1 MMEIDTR
8 LNPFPGLRSFEE
20 DEDYLFFGR
29 EKQTDELLKKLG
41 NTHFLAVI
49 GTSGSGKSSLVKSG
63 LLPYLHCGYMSKA
76 GSSWKVA
83 VSRPGNDPIGNMAR
97 SMASAAVLY
106 DYEDESDE
114 SMYAAII
121 ESTLRRSSLGL
132 SETVKQSQLP
142 AHENL
147 LIVIDQFEE
156 LFRFDRYEKKNQ
168 EGKRDSLHFI
178 SLLLAASQ
186 QRHVPIYIVFT
197 MRSDFLG
204 ECTQF
209 RGLAEAINEGQYL
222 IPRMTR
228 DEQRTAITGP
238 VAVGGASIT
247 PRLLTRLL
255 NDVGDNPDQLP
266 ILQHSLMRTWD
277 YWESNHEND
286 EPIDLHHYEAIG
298 TMNKALSL
306 HAEEAFNQLSTD
318 RERRLCEMLF
328 KSLTDKGAGGQGI
341 RRPCK
346 LSEICSIAGATSD
359 EVIPII
365 EVFRKPGISFLMPP
379 SNIPIE
385 HDSIIDISHESLMRV
400 WTRLIGWA
408 DEESQSA
415 EVYLR
420 LSEAAALYH
429 EGKTQLWTGPELQL
443 TLNWKEEYQPNEIWA
458 NRYDHYYERAFLFL
472 DYSKK
477 AQETAI
483 EEKEKR
489 RKAVLR
495 RTRWF
500 ASVLG
505 IAFLI
510 SILILIYAVD
520 QQQKAQQSEEVALR
534 ERDRAEQEKQTADL
548 MRIAAE
554 ESRVEAETAKVEA
567 LNQKDIAI
575 SEKERAE
582 RLKVEADYAKDKAVK
597 AKIEADEL
605 RIVAETQKER
615 AERLRIEADQQKQ
628 DAIRQKDLAEKR
640 KEEADRAKTKAERL
654 RLLEVGQS
662 IALQTLRIDKEK
674 NADLAALLAYTSF
687 HFNEKYEGEKNNPD
701 IFNALVYAAENRDE
715 QVFDEHE
722 DAVREVA
729 YDRTGNLIASGGDDG
744 KLIVW
749 NYNSKKPEHIFKIP
763 GRNRYNIRAL
773 EFSRK
778 WIIAGTVDGALL
790 AWPKNG
796 DDNDPLP
803 LQDKGSPIRAIAVD
817 PIDGSLVAG
826 SDDGKV
832 ILWRNGN
839 LMAQGDT
846 ILEVGHRINDISFV
860 GGQNQIVLG
869 CHDGTILHANLEG
882 STILSLKMKVPIY
895 SVAVSEVDGSLAAG
909 GNNGDIHLW
918 RGNTWQSDAV
928 TLRAH
933 ASAVNDLEFTKDGA
947 TLASVG
953 ADGLVKLW
961 VTNNP
966 NSEPRVLSGHNSWT
980 WDIALSPDGNR
991 LISGGSDNHVRS
1003 WNINVDDLASGLCKK
1018 AGRSLSKDEWVDYVG
1033 ADVEYEETCKD

>member
-1 MMEIDTR
+1 MEIDTR

-63 LLPYLHCGYMSKA
+63 LLPYLHSGYMAKA

-97 SMASAAVLY
+97 SMASASVLY
-106 DYEDESDE
+106 DYEEESEE

-132 SETVKQSQLP
+132 SETVKQSQIA

-228 DEQRTAITGP
+228 DEQKTAITGP

-277 YWESNHEND
+277 YWESHHENN

-298 TMNKALSL
+298 TMKKALSL

-318 RERRLCEMLF
+318 RERKLCEMLF

-346 LSEICSIAGATSD
+346 LSEICLIAGASPD

-385 HDSIIDISHESLMRV
+385 NDSIIDISHESLMRV

-408 DEESQSA
+408 EEESQSA

-443 TLNWKEEYQPNEIWA
+443 TLNWKEEYEPNEIWA

-495 RTRWF
+495 RTRLF

-505 IAFLI
+505 VAFLI

-554 ESRVEAETAKVEA
+554 ESRVEAEAAKVEA

-575 SEKERAE
+575 TEKERAE
-582 RLKVEADYAKDKAVK
+582 RLKVEADFAKDKAVK
-597 AKIEADEL
+597 AKVEADEL
-605 RIVAETQKER
+605 RIVAETQRER
-615 AERLRIEADQQKQ
+615 AERLRIEADEQKR
-628 DAIRQKDLAEKR
+628 DAIKQKDLAEKR
-640 KEEADRAKTKAERL
+640 KEEADRAKTRAERL

-662 IALQTLRIDKEK
+662 IALQALRVDKDK
-674 NADLAALLAYTSF
+674 NAELAALLAYTSF
-687 HFNEKYEGEKNNPD
+687 YFNEKYDGAKNDPD

-715 QVFDEHE
+715 QVFDRHE

-729 YDRTGNLIASGGDDG
+729 FDPAGTLIASGGDDG

-749 NYNSKKPEHIFKIP
+749 NYNEKKPEGVFRVP

-773 EFSRK
+773 EFSSK

-790 AWPKNG
+790 AWPKSG
-796 DDNDPLP
+796 EDKDPLI
-803 LQDKGSPIRAIAVD
+803 LQEKGSAIRAIAVD
-817 PIDGSLVAG
+817 RSKGTVVVGNDR
-826 SDDGKV
+826 GKV
-832 ILWRNGN
+832 ILWKNGN
-839 LMAQGDT
+839 LLKSADT
-846 ILEVGHRINDISFV
+846 IMNIGHRINDIAF
-860 GGQNQIVLG
+860 GGAENQIILG
-869 CHDGTILHANLEG
+869 CHNGDVIHADLKG
-882 STILSLKMKVPIY
+882 RIILSTDLKVPVY
-895 SVAVSEVDGSLAAG
+895 SVAFNESNNSLSVG
-909 GNNGDIHLW
+909 GNNGNIFLW
-918 RGNTWQSDAV
+918 QGGDWQDEPV
-928 TLRAH
+928 VLRAH

-961 VTNNP
+961 VTNKP
-966 NSEPRVLSGHNSWT
+966 NNEPRILSGHNSWDVGHCT
-980 WDIALSPDGNR
+980 E
-991 LISGGSDNHVRS
+991 SG
-1003 WNINVDDLASGLCKK
+1003 WQ
-1018 AGRSLSKDEWVDYVG
+1018 
-1033 ADVEYEETCKD
+1033 